1 MRITFQDI
9 TTKSDLEAP
18 TSEDFK
24 DISKMISQDNQK
36 SEQKKQEILIKLQS
50 KLKNMDF
57 NVEKKEKF
65 PITLQRNVAILVR
78 IKGTLAGRILP
89 FLLHL
94 LKVIIILVLNLL
106 TI

>member
-1 MRITFQDI
+1 MGKVTLIPPNHPIYSHF
-9 TTKSDLEAP
+9 TKLLG
-18 TSEDFK
+18 
-24 DISKMISQDNQK
+24 
-36 SEQKKQEILIKLQS
+36 KKKEILIKFKK

-65 PITLQRNVAILVR
+65 PITLQRNVAILFR
-78 IKGTLAGRILP
+78 IKETLAGKDSS

-94 LKVIIILVLNLL
+94 LKVIIILVMNSL